1 MNKFDELFQDHLP
14 NIEKTSPLRQG
25 EKEIYFHCFDNEIYY
40 LSEILKYHNVPFV
53 VYDEDHVPNGV
64 PQYIMCG
71 NKKMYEDFFCV
82 KTKALREDLEKALT
96 EIPMLIE
103 SYSYDPDENPGHNPG
118 ENFC

>member
-1 MNKFDELFQDHLP
+1 MYF
-14 NIEKTSPLRQG
+14 LRAT
-25 EKEIYFHCFDNEIYY
+25 KVDRSFTHNYD
-40 LSEILKYHNVPFV
+40 NVPFV

-103 SYSYDPDENPGHNPG
+103 SYSSSEDYSPEDE
-118 ENFC
+118 FC